1 MTSETAALA
10 PIYEETAHVTIDTDG
25 LTPDEIIISALKF
38 SGRIVFDV
46 FDIQQVTSIFNP

>member
-1 MTSETAALA
+1 MTSETAALE

-25 LTPDEIIISALKF
+25 LIPDEIIISALKF

-46 FDIQQVTSIFNP
+46 LTFSR